1 MFIAISQDNIDL
13 GVKGYA
19 DSLENNYFN
28 YFKEFGINL
37 IPISNGS
44 DVKEYFDNISIKA
57 IILTGGTDIG
67 KREIRDQ
74 TEEKLLKTAIEKNL
88 LVLGICRGIQFI
100 NHYFGGS
107 SIKSIKEEIKN
118 NVGHIATVHKINLL
132 EEAQK
137 FLGKKNCMVNSYHNQ
152 GINEKGLAK
161 ELKAFANTEDGI
173 VEGLYHSKYPI
184 VGIGWHPER
193 ESPDEEINK
202 KIINAFLNKELF
214 WR

>member
-132 EEAQK
+132 EEVKVVDQNIK
-137 FLGKKNCMVNSYHNQ
+137 IL
-152 GINEKGLAK
+152 
-161 ELKAFANTEDGI
+161 EDGAI
-173 VEGLYHSKYPI
+173 TPGGCVIETDFGSVDCQIETRWEETRKALGGNKN
-184 VGIGWHPER
+184 
-193 ESPDEEINK
+193 ESTVH
-202 KIINAFLNKELF
+202 
-214 WR
+214 